1 MRPTA
6 LGFAFIGPDG
16 MPESRTVSGE
26 VAMLRELLRDG
37 RILRLHLDIPDR
49 PGVLADIATRV
60 AAAGGN
66 VIEVSHQRLFAA
78 PSVQSAELELMIEVR
93 DTAQGDAI
101 IAALEAGDYVV
112 RRG

>member
-1 MRPTA
+1 MCCCGTCCGTA
-6 LGFAFIGPDG
+6 ASCGCTST
-16 MPESRTVSGE
+16 SRTGPACWQISP
-26 VAMLRELLRDG
+26 G
-37 RILRLHLDIPDR
+37 RS
-49 PGVLADIATRV
+49 
-60 AAAGGN
+60 AAGGN

-101 IAALEAGDYVV
+101 VAALEAGLYVV

>member
-1 MRPTA
+1 
-6 LGFAFIGPDG
+6 
-16 MPESRTVSGE
+16 
-26 VAMLRELLRDG
+26 
-37 RILRLHLDIPDR
+37 
-49 PGVLADIATRV
+49 V

-93 DTAQGDAI
+93 DTAQGNAI
-101 IAALEAGDYVV
+101 VAALEAGQYVV